1 MFLCLIKRF
10 LLIAGLSFTPTL
22 GVACIWS
29 DAASE
34 GDAGI
39 NITSGDCS
47 FDQLAKSRY
56 ITLSDRIATLAAT
69 IRVSRGA
76 SLLIDDTIIKEL
88 RLLSTPETQAH
99 IIAEAGT
106 LRILDV
112 TILSYDPATGG
123 PDLDM
128 SDGRAFLRVDSFVD
142 KTGQAANGRL
152 EMERSTISYLGY
164 DSQVVESVFF
174 STYGISLKVTSES
187 DLTNAFVTG
196 YIRDSTLSYN
206 FRGFYSYGA
215 KNFEIRGSKIHDNT
229 DYGVDGH
236 DDTDQFIVTEN
247 IIYSNGGTGLMC
259 SRRCSDN
266 VFSSNIIYGN
276 GANGIMLHDLS
287 LGGQI
292 INNTSYDNK
301 LDGIV
306 VHDTYGTLV
315 ANNEIYGNRYGL
327 RIFAGS
333 SLTRVEANRFGA
345 NETDIFLKHGN
356 LEAFDDLS
364 DYNEGT
370 EWNGQNISRHTD
382 SRIWGVEVVGNTF
395 DKPATISVRGAKFLN
410 FTENLYPEGVV
421 FDIRSSD
428 RVILDGAKAK
438 GPVIYTLR
446 STKDA
451 PATYKI
457 APSLGASLSMTENDR
472 VALLGDQNM
481 ASIEVN
487 DFQLYID
494 NIEPPVLTLALGARP
509 KIRSGTLIDL
519 PLEVVSGTG
528 AILNFENISTLKRVF
543 AFTLIGATWKGV
555 SLRDSLRECMVVGW
569 AFDTNSSNKIVRYTF
584 SGDAVWVPEELGDE
598 IPVTLT
604 CLAENSN

>member
-1 MFLCLIKRF
+1 MFLSLIKRS
-10 LLIAGLSFTPTL
+10 LLIAGLSFAPTL
-22 GVACIWS
+22 SVACIWS
-29 DAASE
+29 DSARVS
-34 GDAGI
+34 DAGI
-39 NITSGDCS
+39 NIRSGDCT
-47 FDQLAKSRY
+47 FDQLADSRY
-56 ITLSDRIATLAAT
+56 VTLSDRIATLAAT
-69 IRVSRGA
+69 IRVSHGA
-76 SLLIDDTIIKEL
+76 SLLIDNTIIKEL
-88 RLLSTPETQAH
+88 RLLSTPETQSH

-123 PDLDM
+123 PDIDM

-142 KTGQAANGRL
+142 KAGQVANGRL

-164 DSQVVESVFF
+164 DSREVDMKLF

-187 DLTNAFVTG
+187 DLTKAFVTG
-196 YIRDSTLSYN
+196 YIRDSTLSHN

-215 KNFEIRGSKIHDNT
+215 KNFKISGSKIHDNT

-247 IIYSNGGTGLMC
+247 IIYSNGGTGLIC

-266 VFSSNIIYGN
+266 IFSSNIVYGN

-306 VHDTYGTLV
+306 VHDTYGTLIT
-315 ANNEIYGNRYGL
+315 NNEIYGNRYGL

-333 SLTRVEANRFGA
+333 SLTSVEANRFGA
-345 NETDIFLKHGN
+345 NVVDIFLKHGN
-356 LEAFDDLS
+356 LEAFNDLS
-364 DYNEGT
+364 DYSEGSR
-370 EWNGQNISRHTD
+370 WIGQNISRHTD

-395 DKPATISVRGAKFLN
+395 DERATIWARGAKFLS

-446 STKDA
+446 STRNA

-457 APSLGASLSMTENDR
+457 AASLGASLSMTENDR

-481 ASIEVN
+481 ASIEAN
-487 DFQLYID
+487 DFQLYTD
-494 NIEPPVLTLALGARP
+494 NIEPPVLTLAPGARS

-519 PLEVVSGTG
+519 PFKVVSGTA
-528 AILNFENISTLKRVF
+528 AILNFENISTLNRIF
-543 AFTLIGATWKGV
+543 TFTLISAAWKGV
-555 SLRDSLRECMVVGW
+555 SLRDSLNECMVVGW
-569 AFDTNSSNKIVRYTF
+569 SFDTNSSNEIVRYTV

-604 CLAENSN
+604 CLVENSN